1 MWRLENAR
9 MGQRKRQREKG
20 RCIER
25 GGRDWSS
32 QLTVAGVARAKS
44 AKLVSR
50 LKLYKVFQAHSP
62 VTKGGGSDGV
72 ADDAAKSYEWL
83 WIMHTHTN
91 IHRKLSLSRVRQRH
105 M

>member
-1 MWRLENAR
+1 MATRECKKETAK
-9 MGQRKRQREKG
+9 KRQREKS
-20 RCIER
+20 RCIEG
-25 GGRDWSS
+25 GGRDWGS

-72 ADDAAKSYEWL
+72 AGDAAKSYEWL

>member
-1 MWRLENAR
+1 

-20 RCIER
+20 RYIER
-25 GGRDWSS
+25 GGRDWGS

-72 ADDAAKSYEWL
+72 AGDAAKSYEWL
-83 WIMHTHTN
+83 WIMHTHTPTY
-91 IHRKLSLSRVRQRH
+91 IESFLSLE
-105 M
+105 

>member
-20 RCIER
+20 RYIER
-25 GGRDWSS
+25 GGRDWGS

-72 ADDAAKSYEWL
+72 AGDAAKSYEWL
-83 WIMHTHTN
+83 WIMHTHT
-91 IHRKLSLSRVRQRH
+91 HTQT
-105 M
+105 